1 MKFLISVWGLSRLSV
16 DSLNLLVWVEDPA
29 LPSFWPATIRTV
41 WLMDGSAGGGGLPGT
56 RAGPKHRLSRPDSSA
71 GPWGTVHWSRILP
84 CDCLLYLHF
93 RHTATASTGFSFA
106 FFCWN
111 THETRTMKEEGWSQN
126 WWGLSDG
133 ALMKVVNGMCLWLV
147 SAPTSMWALKID
159 SIVK

>member
-1 MKFLISVWGLSRLSV
+1 MKFLIFVWGLSRLSV

-84 CDCLLYLHF
+84 CDCLQPLFICTSATQQQPQPVFLLHF
-93 RHTATASTGFSFA
+93 SAEIHTKRGR
-106 FFCWN
+106 W
-111 THETRTMKEEGWSQN
+111 KKK
-126 WWGLSDG
+126 DG
-133 ALMKVVNGMCLWLV
+133 AKTDEGSVMVLWWRSSMACASDS
-147 SAPTSMWALKID
+147 SALQQACEH
-159 SIVK
+159 